1 MGYKHLDSEA
11 LLRAAYGVAG
21 DAEAEHVRKC
31 AVCAGAAEAL
41 EAQRIAVAA
50 ASVVEDLSE
59 AFWQR
64 QRRQILAG
72 VEQRSS
78 FAYGQFAVAFSLT
91 ILLALAVLSASGGIR
106 RTRDTASHESRV
118 ALQAAEDE
126 QLLRDITL
134 IVNRIETR
142 ALEPAILLVPN
153 ETNKEVRQP

>member
-21 DAEAEHVRKC
+21 DAEAEDVRKC

-41 EAQRIAVAA
+41 AAQRIAVAA

-64 QRRQILAG
+64 QRRQIPAG
-72 VEQRSS
+72 IEQRSS

-91 ILLALAVLSASGGIR
+91 VLLALAVLSAGDAR
-106 RTRDTASHESRV
+106 RARQTASQNSRAV
-118 ALQAAEDE
+118 LQAAEDE
-126 QLLRDITL
+126 QLLRDVTL
-134 IVNRIETR
+134 IVNRI
-142 ALEPAILLVPN
+142 
-153 ETNKEVRQP
+153 